1 MKHIILFC
9 LVTVGIS
16 FAEYCRLEE
25 SSRVD
30 FLDTTIWY
38 MGDRTYFFPSVVPL
52 ELVYTLEDGYAC
64 HRYYGNSNREHTER
78 SYLDSN
84 VYLYRVAPN
93 QLYIFT
99 STKATHTIGEVFR
112 DEFLHWQRC
121 EKLSL
126 TYEEA
131 DSLIAP
137 LVEEMERDYNEFCG
151 LECDPIYDTS
161 KFYYSWGIMLSLYP
175 KTIMTWIEESCET
188 VPIRGLAENKADG
201 LLFVGRNVLVPE
213 ELQGEKYIIFD
224 MNGKVLESGFAGAR
238 IKLPAHPI
246 ILKIKGLLLP
256 VSR

>member
-38 MGDRTYFFPSVVPL
+38 MGDRSFFWHGCM
-52 ELVYTLEDGYAC
+52 YTLDDGYNC
-64 HRYYGNSNREHTER
+64 DKSSLRNEHSER
-78 SYLDSN
+78 AFLDSN
-84 VYLYRVAPN
+84 VYLYRDSPK

-112 DEFLHWQRC
+112 DEFLHWQQC
-121 EKLSL
+121 GMLSL

-137 LVEEMERDYNEFCG
+137 LVEEMDREDDE
-151 LECDPIYDTS
+151 LCDRKCDSIYDIS
-161 KFYYSWGIMLSLYP
+161 KFYYERGPWTPFTYP
-175 KTIMTWIEESCET
+175 KTILTWIEESCET
-188 VPIRGLAENKADG
+188 VPIRGIVENKVGG
-201 LLFVGRNVLVPE
+201 LLFIGRNVIVPK

-224 MNGKVLESGFAGAR
+224 MNGKVLESGLAGAR
-238 IKLPAHPI
+238 IKLPAHPS
-246 ILKIKGLLLP
+246 ILMLGGQTHYRAIRA
-256 VSR
+256 SE